1 VSEDF
6 EHRQASRRGFFR
18 EALAGLLAPV
28 VELLQDRLSI
38 RPDGHAHSERP
49 PLRPPG
55 AAAGAAFAELCD
67 ACGACAAACG
77 VGAIVMDPLPR
88 IVPAATPCRLCPDLP
103 CIAACKTG
111 ALQPVRPEQASM
123 GLAVWVPPDC
133 LLSSG
138 ESCEACAE
146 ACPVEGAIGIDG
158 NELTV
163 NGALCTGCGACE
175 HHCPARPRGVVI
187 EAF

>member
-6 EHRQASRRGFFR
+6 ENRQASRRGFFR
-18 EALAGLLAPV
+18 EALAGLLGPV
-28 VELLQDRLSI
+28 VGLLQERLGI
-38 RPDGHAHSERP
+38 GPDGRGPNQRP

-55 AAAGAAFAELCD
+55 AAAGAAFAELCT
-67 ACGACAAACG
+67 ACGACVAACP

-88 IVPAATPCRLCPDLP
+88 IVPADKPCRLCPDTP
-103 CIAACKTG
+103 CIAACETA
-111 ALQPVRPEQASM
+111 ALQPVRPGQVSM
-123 GLAVWVPPDC
+123 GLAVWVPGNC

-138 ESCEACAE
+138 ESCRACAE

-163 NGALCTGCGACE
+163 NGAACTGCGACE